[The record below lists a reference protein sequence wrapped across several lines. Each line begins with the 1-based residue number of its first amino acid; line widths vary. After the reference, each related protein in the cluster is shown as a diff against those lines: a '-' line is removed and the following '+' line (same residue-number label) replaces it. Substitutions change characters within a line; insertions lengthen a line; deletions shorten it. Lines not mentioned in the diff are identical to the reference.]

1 MITNMLKKY
10 IFAGL
15 MCCSFAAVLTACSSD
30 EDPFYTASE
39 DDMPRILN
47 TDIPEGKKGEPASL
61 PSIDRTTNFTLDLI
75 VTPAHYTTVTWFI
88 DDVQVA
94 EGLSI
99 DVPVQ
104 AGDHMVKV
112 VATTTKGLSTYRL
125 LTLNVRPGAE
135 DPYPAGKDIHETLVI
150 PGSVATMHGVHME
163 KVAKVIIGGQSVD
176 ATYMAGDDCIV
187 YTVPTLPDGI
197 YPLQFA
203 DASGFVYGAGSI
215 ELNQNP
221 EYPVTGEVTVLE
233 GDFVI
238 DWNADICNVPAAVF
252 ADFAEGSII
261 RIYYEVPEAEYHNM
275 RICSKYWN
283 DVPGGAQIDVTG
295 ETPNPFVLTLTE
307 QFKNLVTAEEGMSCV
322 GFGYTVKKITI
333 EEPSETAL
341 LEGNFVIDWDA
352 AICHLTPDAMAN
364 VPVGATIRIYYEVPE
379 AEYHNLRIVSNYWND
394 VPGGAQIDV
403 TAETPNPFVL
413 TYTEEFKNL
422 INAEEGWSCVGFGY
436 TVTKITYE

>member
-1 MITNMLKKY
+1 MITNIFKKY

-15 MCCSFAAVLTACSSD
+15 VCCGFAALTACSSD
-30 EDPFYTASE
+30 EDPFFAAGE
-39 DDMPRILN
+39 DDAPRILN
-47 TDIPEGKKGEPASL
+47 TNIPEGEKGEAPVIST
-61 PSIDRTTNFTLDLI
+61 IERTQNFEFEVF
-75 VTPAHYTTVTWFI
+75 VTPARYTTVTWFVDDEQVFEGNKI
-88 DDVQVA
+88 DMPM
-94 EGLSI
+94 L
-99 DVPVQ
+99 
-104 AGDHMVKV
+104 AGEHLLKI
-112 VATTTKGLSTYRL
+112 VATTTKGLSTSRTCKL
-125 LTLNVRPGAE
+125 VVRPGAE

-150 PGSVATMHGVHME
+150 PGSVATMHGVNMD

-176 ATYMAGDDCIV
+176 ATYMAADNCIV
-187 YTVPTLPDGI
+187 YTVPTLSDGV
-197 YPLQFA
+197 YPLQLA

-221 EYPVTGEVTVLE
+221 EYPITGEVTVLE

-283 DVPGGAQIDVTG
+283 DVPGGAQIDVTA

-333 EEPSETAL
+333 EEPSETTL

-352 AICHLTPDAMAN
+352 AICHLTPDAMGN

-379 AEYHNLRIVSNYWND
+379 AEYHNMRIISNYWND

-413 TYTEEFKNL
+413 TYTENFKNL
-422 INAEEGWSCVGFGY
+422 VNAEEGWSCVGFGY